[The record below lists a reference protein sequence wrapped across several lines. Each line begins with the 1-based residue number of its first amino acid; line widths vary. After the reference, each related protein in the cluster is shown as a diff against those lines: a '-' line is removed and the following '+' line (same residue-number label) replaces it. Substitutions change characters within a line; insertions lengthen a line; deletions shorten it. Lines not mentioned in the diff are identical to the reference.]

1 MSESTMNNGQPQYT
15 VKFEESKG
23 THYKQIDNHKQWQR

>member
-1 MSESTMNNGQPQYT
+1 MSESTWNNGQPQYT

-23 THYKQIDNHKQWQR
+23 MHYKQIDSHKQ